1 MTDATAAASP
11 RAERFAR
18 RLRGERDL
26 SFEERMRQLTA
37 TRHADEN
44 GERLALTLALLAARP
59 ALDRELSGARLQ
71 ALATLVGDD
80 LLDAVRE
87 ADLDAFAPDIFDPV
101 LPPPTA
107 LAHSGERLLAK
118 ASTSRAIAAL
128 AELAVALVRAA
139 KVPA

>member
-1 MTDATAAASP
+1 MTEATAAASP
-11 RAERFAR
+11 RAERFAQR
-18 RLRGERDL
+18 MRGERDL

-44 GERLALTLALLAARP
+44 GECLALTLALLAARP

-87 ADLDAFAPDIFDPV
+87 ADVVAFAPEVFEQV
-101 LPPPTA
+101 LPHPTV
-107 LAHSGERLLAK
+107 LAERGEQLLAK
-118 ASTSRAIAAL
+118 VSASRDLAAL
-128 AELAVALVRAA
+128 AELAVALVRSSR
-139 KVPA
+139 VPA

>member
-1 MTDATAAASP
+1 
-11 RAERFAR
+11 
-18 RLRGERDL
+18 
-26 SFEERMRQLTA
+26 MRQLTA
-37 TRHADEN
+37 TRHAAEN

-118 ASTSRAIAAL
+118 ASASQEIAAL